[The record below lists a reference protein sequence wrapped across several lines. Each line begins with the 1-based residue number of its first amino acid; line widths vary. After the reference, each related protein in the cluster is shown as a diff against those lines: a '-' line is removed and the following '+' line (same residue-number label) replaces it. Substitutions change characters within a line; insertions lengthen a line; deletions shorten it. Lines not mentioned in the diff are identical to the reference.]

1 MILQCKSSVLQ
12 MHVQLV
18 WAGELIL
25 LALLV
30 WRRKSG
36 WMIDW
41 RLSVDG
47 RTHFGWGWMLET
59 FLYNITGVME
69 AHTNWP
75 RGMLDTPGTHHRV
88 SVCLN
93 SYFPKWKAVGYL
105 LFNLSMWFCAWTI
118 YMYTHFNWGC
128 SIPGLKS
135 TILPLM
141 CTYFLLLSY
150 SGTLNSLRVSSGTQC
165 HDFVN
170 VSEISMNFCP
180 KKVFVKI

>member
-41 RLSVDG
+41 RLSVG
-47 RTHFGWGWMLET
+47 GHTHFGWGWMLET

-118 YMYTHFNWGC
+118 YMYTH
-128 SIPGLKS
+128 
-135 TILPLM
+135 
-141 CTYFLLLSY
+141 
-150 SGTLNSLRVSSGTQC
+150 LRMFHSRFKVNNLTFDVYLFSSSVLIR
-165 HDFVN
+165 D
-170 VSEISMNFCP
+170 P
-180 KKVFVKI
+180 

>member
-41 RLSVDG
+41 RLSVGG

-69 AHTNWP
+69 AHTNWL

-88 SVCLN
+88 SICLN
-93 SYFPKWKAVGYL
+93 SYFPKWKAVGYFL
-105 LFNLSMWFCAWTI
+105 ICQCGFVREP
-118 YMYTHFNWGC
+118 YTCILIWGC

>member
-1 MILQCKSSVLQ
+1 MILQCKSCVLQ

-41 RLSVDG
+41 RLSVGG
-47 RTHFGWGWMLET
+47 RTHFGWGWMLEI

-93 SYFPKWKAVGYL
+93 SYFPKWKAVGYFL
-105 LFNLSMWFCAWTI
+105 ICQCGFVREPYTCTG
-118 YMYTHFNWGC
+118 YTH
-128 SIPGLKS
+128 
-135 TILPLM
+135 
-141 CTYFLLLSY
+141 
-150 SGTLNSLRVSSGTQC
+150 LRMFHSRFKVNNLTFDVYLFSSSVLIR
-165 HDFVN
+165 D
-170 VSEISMNFCP
+170 P
-180 KKVFVKI
+180 